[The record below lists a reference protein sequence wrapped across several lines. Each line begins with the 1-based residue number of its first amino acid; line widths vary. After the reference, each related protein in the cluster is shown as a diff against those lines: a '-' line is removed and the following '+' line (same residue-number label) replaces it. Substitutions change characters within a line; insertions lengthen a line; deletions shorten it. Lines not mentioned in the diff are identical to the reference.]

1 MANPGINA
9 ALIAA
14 AAAQQALT
22 EQHVTTPL
30 KTAGATSA
38 RSATILDLSAKGAD
52 KLLAALV
59 KRGHVRATGD
69 GRYWLDEAAIKRSQA
84 AGLRIAL
91 IIIAFL
97 LSVTASLVAL
107 LVR

>member
-1 MANPGINA
+1 MANPAINA

-14 AAAQQALT
+14 AAQQQALT
-22 EQHVTTPL
+22 EQHILTPL
-30 KTAGATSA
+30 KKAGATSA
-38 RSATILDLSAKGAD
+38 RTATTLDVSAKGAD

-59 KRGHVRATGD
+59 KRGHVRAAGD
-69 GRYWLDEAAIKRSQA
+69 GRYWLDEAAIKRSEA

-107 LVR
+107 FAR